1 MTEVF
6 MLPQDVERPVAQSV
20 PLKPID
26 YNTFGNRSKTLLLW
40 FLITL
45 LLPVAQIVMLVQTL
59 LGSGERA
66 HNQAV
71 AYDQAGNTVFGGRY
85 DQTMSSRVGDAK
97 VRGQKWAKVA
107 APILDFLFGKGH
119 ALSNVDLPANQ
130 ISDANK
136 TAVNQADA
144 EQGESAT
151 YES

>member
-71 AYDQAGNTVFGGRY
+71 AYDQ
-85 DQTMSSRVGDAK
+85 TMSSRVGDAK

>member
-1 MTEVF
+1 
-6 MLPQDVERPVAQSV
+6 MLPQDVERPVAQSQ
-20 PLKPID
+20 PLTPID

-71 AYDQAGNTVFGGRY
+71 AYDQAGNTIFGGRP

-97 VRGQKWAKVA
+97 VRGQKWAQFA
-107 APILDFLFGKGH
+107 APLLDFMFGKGH
-119 ALSNVDLPANQ
+119 ALSNVSLNPDQ
-130 ISDANK
+130 ISAAEK
-136 TAVNQADA
+136 AAVNQADA
-144 EQGESAT
+144 QQGMTNT